1 MHALQM
7 TRGTGGKTL
16 TAVQQREVVRHHH
29 VALLPLMG
37 IIVTRIVQVLLQS
50 VMELFLLL
58 FRHTVIFQRMLV
70 EEFFPSVGGS
80 L

>member
-1 MHALQM
+1 
-7 TRGTGGKTL
+7 
-16 TAVQQREVVRHHH
+16 
-29 VALLPLMG
+29 MG
-37 IIVTRIVQVLLQS
+37 IIVTLIVQVLLQS